1 MMSIKMKKK
10 IWGNAT
16 WYLFHTLAY
25 KLKPECA
32 YELPALFE
40 IIKLTCENLP
50 CPICKA
56 HAIELI
62 NQADKSKVT
71 SSQEKIKKFLF
82 HMHNRVN
89 FNLDNKIFSE
99 EEYNLKYSK
108 APTINIIKH
117 FIFIMNNTRPDMTQI
132 ITKQIYLR
140 AFNTYINKNIQ
151 KYNM

>member
-1 MMSIKMKKK
+1 MKKQ

-32 YELPALFE
+32 FELPALFE
-40 IIKLTCENLP
+40 IIKLICMNLP
-50 CPICKA
+50 CPICQA
-56 HAIELI
+56 HASDLI

-71 SSQEKIKKFLF
+71 STKEKFKEFLF

-89 FNLDNKIFSE
+89 FKLGNKIFTQ
-99 EEYNLKYSK
+99 EEYILKYSK
-108 APTINIIKH
+108 AKTINIIKH
-117 FIFIMNNTRPDMTQI
+117 FIFIMSNTRPDMTHLVA
-132 ITKQIYLR
+132 KQIYI
-140 AFNTYINKNIQ
+140 ATFKSYINSNFK

>member
-1 MMSIKMKKK
+1 MKKK

-25 KLKPECA
+25 KLKAECT

-56 HAIELI
+56 HAIGLI
-62 NQADKSKVT
+62 NQADKSRVT
-71 SSQEKIKKFLF
+71 SSQEKFKEFLF

-89 FNLDNKIFSE
+89 FNLDNKIFTL

-108 APTINIIKH
+108 AKTINIINH
-117 FIFIMNNTRPDMTQI
+117 FIFIMSNTRPDMTQLVAN
-132 ITKQIYLR
+132 KIYIST
-140 AFNTYINKNIQ
+140 FKSYINNNFK
-151 KYNM
+151 KYNV